1 MRGICWEVFMEVK
14 NYQTQV
20 KQLKEL
26 RTITGLNRTEFAQ
39 SLGIPLR
46 TMEDWESGRRKML

>member
-1 MRGICWEVFMEVK
+1 MEVK